1 MTSTLDTLGDSQY
14 VSVTSYRKNGE
25 GVPTPVWVV
34 RDGDALA
41 IWTPTGSGKVKRIRR
56 EPAVL
61 VAPCDFGGKL
71 LGEPVGGRAIV
82 LDSAGTERVR
92 GLLRRKYG
100 LTGRLTLIGS
110 RLRRGRAGTV
120 AIRIS
125 VADAG

>member
-14 VSVTSYRKNGE
+14 VSVTSYRRSGQ

-34 RDGDALA
+34 RDGDTLA
-41 IWTPTGSGKVKRIRR
+41 IWTPTASGKVKRIRR
-56 EPAVL
+56 DPAVL

-71 LGEPVGGRAIV
+71 LGEPVGGRAAV

-100 LTGRLTLIGS
+100 LMGRLTLIGS

-120 AIRIS
+120 AIGIAL
-125 VADAG
+125 ADAE